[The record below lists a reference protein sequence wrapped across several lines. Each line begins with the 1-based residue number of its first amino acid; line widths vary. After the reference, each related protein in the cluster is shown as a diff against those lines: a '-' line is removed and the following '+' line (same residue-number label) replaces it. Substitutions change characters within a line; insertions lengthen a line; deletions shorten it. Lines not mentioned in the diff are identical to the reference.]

1 MARGIGLGLRA
12 VVARMAAMIRVE
24 ALWLSVESLDMRAGM
39 ESILARVVQVFGAAQ
54 PHHAYLFANRRA
66 TRMKVLVHDG
76 QGIWLATRRL
86 HQGRFLW
93 QQGPDGRVELTRA
106 QFEAL
111 ILGLRWEHLADG
123 GIIHTL

>member
-1 MARGIGLGLRA
+1 
-12 VVARMAAMIRVE
+12 MIRVE
-24 ALWLSVESLDMRAGM
+24 ALWLSVEALDMRAGM
-39 ESILARVVQVFGAAQ
+39 ESILARVVQIFGAAQ
-54 PHHAYLFANRRA
+54 PHHAYLFANRRG

-86 HQGRFLW
+86 HQGRLFW
-93 QQGPDGRVELTRA
+93 RQGERGQVELTRA

-123 GIIHTL
+123 GVIHTL

>member
-1 MARGIGLGLRA
+1 
-12 VVARMAAMIRVE
+12 MIRVE
-24 ALWLSVESLDMRAGM
+24 ALWLSVEALDMRAGM

-54 PHHAYLFANRRA
+54 PHHAYLFANRRT

-93 QQGPDGRVELTRA
+93 RQGQDGRVELTRP
-106 QFEAL
+106 QFDAL